1 MNSGGEQTTGEIV
14 ILIVEDSSTQAMR
27 LEHLLQRHDYRVIVA
42 GNGRQAIAALEK
54 QVPTLVI
61 TDINMPEM
69 DGYELCRWIKD
80 NPKFTQLPVILLTSL
95 SDPKDIL
102 RGLECGADNFTV
114 KPYDEEFLLSRIQ
127 YVLANLELRRQAAG
141 KEATEI
147 YFAGHKY
154 KLTTDRIHSIDL
166 LLSTYET
173 AVQKNLELTKA
184 KEQLEEQAEQLREKN
199 SQMQEDLAMA
209 RELQTA
215 FLPRHYPVFPATA
228 SPEQSA
234 VQFCHRYSTTSELG
248 GDFFDIL
255 AVSDS
260 EGSVLICDVMG
271 HGVRAALVTAIVRGL
286 IEELKPVAH
295 DPGQFLSE
303 LNRSLCAVLKQTV
316 TPLFTTAFYLVADLA
331 RGELRYANAGHPAQ
345 FHVQRAA
352 QRVEPLGRSKP
363 GPALGV
369 FDSAVY
375 ATEKSQLN
383 AQDMVMFY
391 TDGLYELESP
401 EGELFKKEQLLESVR
416 KRLQLPAPQLFDALI
431 GEVKAFAGQAEFDDD
446 MCLVGMEVAR
456 LLGQLPAS
464 IAGS

>member
-1 MNSGGEQTTGEIV
+1 MSSASEPSAGETV

-27 LEHLLQRHDYRVIVA
+27 LEHLLQRRDYRVIVA
-42 GNGRQAIAALEK
+42 ANGREAIEVLET

-69 DGYELCRWIKD
+69 DGYELCRRIKD
-80 NPKFTQLPVILLTSL
+80 NPRLTQVPVILLTSL

-127 YVLANLELRRQAAG
+127 YVLANLELRRRSGG

-234 VQFCHRYSTTSELG
+234 IQFCHRYSTTTELG

-255 AVSDS
+255 AASDT

-286 IEELKPVAH
+286 VEELKPVAH
-295 DPGQFLSE
+295 DPGEFLTE
-303 LNRSLCAVLKQTV
+303 LNRSLCAVLKQTM

-331 RGELRYANAGHPAQ
+331 RGELRYASAGHPAP
-345 FHVQRAA
+345 FHVQRGV
-352 QRVEPLGRSKP
+352 QQVVPLGRSKP

-369 FDSAVY
+369 FENTVY
-375 ATEKSQLN
+375 ASETSPLN
-383 AQDMVMFY
+383 PRDMIMFY

-401 EGELFKKEQLLESVR
+401 EGEFFKKEQLMEAVQR
-416 KRLQLPAPQLFDALI
+416 RLNLPAPQLFDALI
-431 GEVKAFAGQAEFDDD
+431 EEVKAFAGQADFDDD
-446 MCLVGMEVAR
+446 MCLVGMEIAR
-456 LLGQLPAS
+456 LLGQSPRT
-464 IAGS
+464 